1 MAYYSPYNPYM
12 YNGVPNNNYL
22 APQMNRLNNLEQQY
36 QQLGNGYMNTVPQPN
51 ILQGKA
57 VDSVDVVN
65 ATDVP
70 LDGTITYFPQTDGN
84 VIYTK
89 QLGMDG
95 KRKVNIY
102 RLEVPNNMPVQ
113 EKVIQNNEAF
123 QKISEDINELKNGM
137 MNLIDMVSS
146 LSQVKI
152 EQPAIKAKP
161 NAKVGK

>member
-1 MAYYSPYNPYM
+1 MAYYNPYNPYFF
-12 YNGVPNNNYL
+12 NGAPNNNYL

-36 QQLGNGYMNTVPQPN
+36 QQYNNGYMNTAPQPN

-102 RLEVPNNMPVQ
+102 RLEVPNNTPVQ

-123 QKISEDINELKNGM
+123 QKLSDDINELKNGM
-137 MNLIDMVSS
+137 MNLLDMVSS

-152 EQPAIKAKP
+152 EQPAIKPKP
-161 NAKVGK
+161 NTKVAK